1 MLTEM
6 VNHSMPLQIAFK
18 IAYRYAM
25 KSRYPI
31 LSERAAAIA
40 LTF

>member
-6 VNHSMPLQIAFK
+6 VNHSMPSQIAFK
-18 IAYRYAM
+18 KACRYAM
-25 KSRYPI
+25 KSRYP
-31 LSERAAAIA
+31 LSEPAAIA